1 MFVDFF
7 RNSCKVGSKSSTNKI
22 SQRIAAC
29 FGGGI
34 RSIFFSFWDIL
45 GTHRMWVCLKI
56 GTINF
61 TGWSSCMSCFPFKFL
76 LWGMLSG
83 EIREIHGFFTWNL
96 CHVQN
101 GFRRVD
107 TDGPMK
113 IFQYPINIH
122 RFFLETCLLPCS
134 HVRTSNAHSP
144 YMSWYIQGLLS
155 HTHVLWQFPHLLWTF
170 GLRLC
175 CGPHGF
181 FKQVYPPPS
190 ISIKTNPMM
199 RNFPMASLDLR
210 RVHSFSENWVYQ
222 CLMIHHFPIRNCRLN
237 PQCWTKKMPDYSR
250 FWLVILPLLINIP
263 ISSIGSTVGLNISTG
278 QSSYSPQKATKLGGL
293 SHVQNISYIPMFNPT
308 N

>member
-1 MFVDFF
+1 MDSEGWIRMVPW
-7 RNSCKVGSKSSTNKI
+7 KSSNIQLI
-22 SQRIAAC
+22 S
-29 FGGGI
+29 
-34 RSIFFSFWDIL
+34 
-45 GTHRMWVCLKI
+45 I
-56 GTINF
+56 G
-61 TGWSSCMSCFPFKFL
+61 
-76 LWGMLSG
+76 
-83 EIREIHGFFTWNL
+83 
-96 CHVQN
+96 
-101 GFRRVD
+101 
-107 TDGPMK
+107 
-113 IFQYPINIH
+113 
-122 RFFLETCLLPCS
+122 FFLETCLLPCS
-134 HVRTSNAHSP
+134 HVRTSNAHST
-144 YMSWYIQGLLS
+144 YISWYIQGLLS

-210 RVHSFSENWVYQ
+210 RVPSFSENGVYQ

-293 SHVQNISYIPMFNPT
+293 SHVQNISYIQCFTQPTKTARLLGIILWLVITKVWFRYPSYSTHAIVCPRFLQLLSHCSIVNLVNPIFNHIPIIFLILPRSSIP
-308 N
+308 